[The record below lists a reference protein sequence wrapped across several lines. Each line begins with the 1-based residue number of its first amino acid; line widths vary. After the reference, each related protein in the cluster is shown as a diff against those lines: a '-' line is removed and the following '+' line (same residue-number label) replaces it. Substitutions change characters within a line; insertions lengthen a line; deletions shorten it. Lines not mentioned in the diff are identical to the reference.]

1 MEKKSVEKLFRNIQK
16 VNEDRDELF
25 VKQKKEKT
33 AVILEIIM
41 LYSIRNGITNNE
53 FSELM
58 GMNRKSLTPYLS
70 ELKKNL
76 LMK

>member
-70 ELKKNL
+70 ELKKNQ